1 MTLMVMV
8 VFDHIFGYS
17 KMNDESEQIRDMRV
31 RRL

>member
-8 VFDHIFGYS
+8 VFDHIFGYA
-17 KMNDESEQIRDMRV
+17 KMNDESEWIRDMRG